1 MAADIKTGRGAL
13 SDYAS
18 VLLERRKNGQVLIV
32 MPFYNNYAA
41 IAKHLELLSKQTTSD
56 FDVVIVAS
64 VASDEKKLREI
75 IDGGN
80 CKFGLVLVKRKE
92 DTGSAGGYFTGE
104 KYALENNYRA
114 ILIGDDDC
122 LPVEPTLIE
131 KSIREWKGGA
141 LAVAPESRFLMDNDV
156 SYTSRAIPFYGLLD
170 VSLLKKNGLHYLPM
184 YIGADDWEFC
194 LRVVRD
200 VKVSGVDAYV
210 THPARHT
217 IFANFHRSLM
227 YRVNLMLLVVPDRI
241 QDFIYS
247 FAVVCP
253 AYMVFGSQRA
263 RAGGLHMLKSVILH
277 RFGKDALMAESA
289 YGEKTPEKYDAI
301 ISSSKDRGRQGAQPY
316 DYSKIRGGFGKLPG
330 FAKTVAGK
338 VVLLDVINNFAVILS
353 MMLAK
358 ETWIES
364 TKGTY
369 LIARNSS
376 FASAF
381 VKTIILGLMLPF
393 FLIGGI
399 LAYLASWLR
408 KPDTRGYGLG

>member
-1 MAADIKTGRGAL
+1 M
-13 SDYAS
+13 
-18 VLLERRKNGQVLIV
+18 
-32 MPFYNNYAA
+32 
-41 IAKHLELLSKQTTSD
+41 
-56 FDVVIVAS
+56 
-64 VASDEKKLREI
+64 
-75 IDGGN
+75 DGG
-80 CKFGLVLVKRKE
+80 
-92 DTGSAGGYFTGE
+92 
-104 KYALENNYRA
+104 
-114 ILIGDDDC
+114 
-122 LPVEPTLIE
+122 
-131 KSIREWKGGA
+131 
-141 LAVAPESRFLMDNDV
+141 V

-200 VKVSGVDAYV
+200 VKVSSVDAYV

-217 IFANFHRSLM
+217 IFANFHRSLL

-241 QDFIYS
+241 GDFMYS
-247 FAVVCP
+247 FAVIGP
-253 AYMVFGSQRA
+253 AYLVLGSQRA

-277 RFGKDALMAESA
+277 RFGKGALMAESP
-289 YGEKTPEKYDAI
+289 YGEKTPEKYDVI
-301 ISSSKDRGRQGAQPY
+301 ISSSKARGGQGAQPY

-330 FAKTVAGK
+330 FAKSVAGK
-338 VVLLDVINNFAVILS
+338 VVLLDVVNNFAVIVS

-393 FLIGGI
+393 FLAGGI
-399 LAYLASWLR
+399 MAYLTSWLR